1 MYDPAHPFGKKRY
14 DRAIIDQVSCTGCG
28 YCTMFCVMDCILL
41 QPDGFYTVDLD
52 RCIGCRSCKV
62 NCPFEAVII
71 LPPKEDG

>member
-1 MYDPAHPFGKKRY
+1 MDDPHIPRKNAMTATATR
-14 DRAIIDQVSCTGCG
+14 SCTGCG

-71 LPPKEDG
+71 LPPKEDA

>member
-1 MYDPAHPFGKKRY
+1 
-14 DRAIIDQVSCTGCG
+14 
-28 YCTMFCVMDCILL
+28 MFCVMDCSLL

-71 LPPKEDG
+71 LPPKEDA

>member
-1 MYDPAHPFGKKRY
+1 MTRRTGKMRFGLPNGAKQ
-14 DRAIIDQVSCTGCG
+14 AMSCTGCG

-71 LPPKEDG
+71 LPPKEDA